1 MTIVKIDIFQA
12 KKHQNF
18 NFELQKSYIPQKKAE
33 NMYNMDSARKNE
45 NLCKKNDLFCQ
56 YFQFS

>member
-1 MTIVKIDIFQA
+1 MTKVKIDIFQA

-33 NMYNMDSARKNE
+33 NMYNMDLARKNE
-45 NLCKKNDLFCQ
+45 NLCKK
-56 YFQFS
+56 